1 VSAGV
6 LEPMLIKL
14 KSISFATEAA
24 ISILRIDDMI
34 KITPCAPPYPS
45 APALL
50 RRPSAA
56 LAAPAPSALTVRH
69 SRHVR
74 AQAGPAAGRR
84 GWDAAGHGWRYAA
97 RHGDVSEMDSFA
109 PCAAQPVQTHC

>member
-1 VSAGV
+1 MTNGKLRDNVSAGV

-45 APALL
+45 ALL

-56 LAAPAPSALTVRH
+56 FADP
-69 SRHVR
+69 
-74 AQAGPAAGRR
+74 RR
-84 GWDAAGHGWRYAA
+84 QRWQSVTHATCA
-97 RHGDVSEMDSFA
+97 RRPDQQQGGGGGM
-109 PCAAQPVQTHC
+109 PPGMGGGMPPGMGM

>member
-1 VSAGV
+1 
-6 LEPMLIKL
+6 MLIKL

-45 APALL
+45 PPALL

-74 AQAGPAAGRR
+74 RPDQQQGGGGGMPPGM
-84 GWDAAGHGWRYAA
+84 GGGMPP
-97 RHGDVSEMDSFA
+97 GMGM
-109 PCAAQPVQTHC
+109 

>member
-1 VSAGV
+1 MFLPAQYHHKFQSDPANSNVALGRTGLDLTNGKLRDNVSAGV

-56 LAAPAPSALTVRH
+56 FAAP
-69 SRHVR
+69 
-74 AQAGPAAGRR
+74 RR
-84 GWDAAGHGWRYAA
+84 QR
-97 RHGDVSEMDSFA
+97 
-109 PCAAQPVQTHC
+109 